1 VGKGSE
7 IRGLAS
13 LKNLGFPRGIFAKGY
28 LSGVGLFVTELFP
41 TALCGSGL
49 GFCNNFGRGLG
60 ALFPAV
66 RE

>member
-1 VGKGSE
+1 M
-7 IRGLAS
+7 
-13 LKNLGFPRGIFAKGY
+13 KNLGFPRGIFAKGY